1 MQASAQKYGGGLQA
15 GVIYSWLNTDSKKG
29 SAESGRLN
37 FTYGAF
43 LDVNLTDNFTFTTG
57 LNINHLGGSIS
68 YKDSIKLN
76 WDDKTYEVKNTPEVT
91 YNVQYLE
98 LPISFKGKTQE
109 IGYITYFGRLGASPM
124 IALKSR
130 ANIEG
135 EVMDGAVVLTEDEK
149 SDLNV
154 KENIN
159 LFNIGW
165 HVGGGIEYSLGG
177 STSIIVEL
185 MFSQNFLSMTK
196 DNVTKDTSKDV
207 NVTNGL
213 MVLKA
218 GIKF

>member
-1 MQASAQKYGGGLQA
+1 MHSSAQKYGGGLQA
-15 GVIYSWLNTDSKKG
+15 GVVYSWLKTDSKKG
-29 SAESGRLN
+29 SAQSGRLN

-43 LDVNLTDNFTFTTG
+43 LDINLTDNFTFTTG
-57 LNINHLGGSIS
+57 LNMNYLGGSVS
-68 YKDSIKLN
+68 YKDSVKLN
-76 WDDKTYEVKNTPEVT
+76 WDEKTYLVNNTPEVT

-98 LPISFKGKTQE
+98 IPISFKGKTQE

-130 ANIEG
+130 ANIDG
-135 EVMDGAVVLTEDEK
+135 EVKNDGVSLTEDEK
-149 SDLNV
+149 SDLNI

-177 STSIIVEL
+177 STAIIAEIL
-185 MFSQNFLSMTK
+185 FSQNFLSMTK
-196 DNVTKDTSKDV
+196 DNVTSDTSKDV
-207 NVTNGL
+207 NVSNGL
-213 MVLKA
+213 MVLKV